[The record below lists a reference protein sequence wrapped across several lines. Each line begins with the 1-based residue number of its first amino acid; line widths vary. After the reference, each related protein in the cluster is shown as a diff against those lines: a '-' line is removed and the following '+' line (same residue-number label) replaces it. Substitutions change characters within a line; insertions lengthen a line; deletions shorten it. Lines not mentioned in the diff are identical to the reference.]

1 MNQLEMYCLS
11 IHDKL
16 LEKINQIGYIPV
28 GLGSFEYSSGWLR
41 DNTGD
46 NISHKNKNYGEYTF
60 HYWFWKNILEKTEI
74 EKWVGFCAQRRF
86 WSNDKNIKKINNF
99 EDLNANVLKS
109 IPEEWNNYDVIIGN
123 EIKVTNIP
131 WIKIIKYGKQA
142 IFENPKSIFKSKR
155 NIKFQFDM
163 FHGCGLLDKAINL
176 LPEQDKF
183 DFRKFVEG
191 KNSYNQ
197 GNMFICKSKKIMSN
211 YYSSIFEWLFKCEKI
226 FGFNLHGYSK
236 QRIYGFLAERYLPY
250 WFSKYSNNLI
260 WPVIFYNLMDTTNE
274 K

>member
-28 GLGSFEYSSGWLR
+28 GLGSFDYSSGWLR

-74 EKWVGFCAQRRF
+74 ENWVGFCAQRRF
-86 WSNDKNIKKINNF
+86 WSNDKNIKKINKF
-99 EDLNANVLKS
+99 ENLNENVLKS
-109 IPEEWNNYDVIIGN
+109 VPEEWNNYDVIIGN

-183 DFRKFVEG
+183 DFRKYVEG

-260 WPVIFYNLMDTTNE
+260 WPVIFYNLMDITNE

>member
-28 GLGSFEYSSGWLR
+28 GLGSFDYSSGWLR

-74 EKWVGFCAQRRF
+74 DNWVGFCAQRRF

-109 IPEEWNNYDVIIGN
+109 VPEEWNNYDVIIGN

-183 DFRKFVEG
+183 DFRKYVEG

-260 WPVIFYNLMDTTNE
+260 WPVIFYNLMDITNE